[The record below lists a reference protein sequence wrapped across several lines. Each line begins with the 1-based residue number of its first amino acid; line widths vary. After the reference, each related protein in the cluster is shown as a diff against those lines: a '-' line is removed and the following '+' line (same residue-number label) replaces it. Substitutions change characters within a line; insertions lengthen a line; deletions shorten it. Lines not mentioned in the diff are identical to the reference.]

1 MNTKHILLG
10 VIASVAMASGLTS
23 CDDYLNTD
31 KYFYNQTSLDSVFQ
45 RKSLLMQYLNSA
57 SSYIPA
63 DDQLWTNSYNPF
75 SFASD
80 EAFCAWKDGRHAG
93 IYYAMGEIDKYS
105 GYFDNWAN
113 YYKGIRQAYMIL
125 ENMNKCHDL
134 SETERRDVAGQCNFL
149 LAHYYYSL
157 VRQYGPVP
165 LIPSTIPSNASVD
178 AMSYPRATYDECIDF
193 ICKRY
198 EEAAS
203 MLDSERASVETYRV
217 PTSGAAL
224 AMESRVLL
232 EAASPWFN
240 GNKYYVD
247 FKRSSDGVNY
257 FNQEYDAQKWA
268 KAAAVCKRI
277 IDTGKY
283 ALYTVP
289 ADSKTP
295 EFPDNVSK
303 ANYPDG
309 VGGID
314 PFRSYNDMFTGEES
328 AFNISEIMWSKGE
341 TGDLVWISFPAV
353 AGGGNGLCVS
363 QNLVDAY
370 RMQNGKDI
378 NDEGSGYPTADEAWK
393 PIGGNGKSFSNYQ
406 LSSQAAKMY
415 DNREMRFYASIV
427 FNYCYREASSYTG
440 TAANNK
446 NFYQTFYKDSPFA
459 AWSDYPNDKS
469 WSGYNCI
476 KYCHPSD
483 KPGSGGTTRSKYFP
497 IIRYAEVLLNYVEAM
512 NEMEGTYTDDVH
524 NVTVS
529 RNTAEMVKYFNMIR
543 YRAGLPGI
551 TEADAADK
559 AKMRELIK
567 RERQV
572 EFALEGRRFYD
583 LRRWGDL
590 ASTMASPF
598 IVMNVD
604 ARSNEQQKFY
614 TRTVSSYQYSL
625 YNITNKMC
633 LYPIKQ
639 TYLDKNAKLDQNPG
653 WEK

>member
-1 MNTKHILLG
+1 MG
-10 VIASVAMASGLTS
+10 VIASAALTMGFTS

-31 KYFYNQTSLDSVFQ
+31 KYFYNQTSLDSIFQ

-63 DDQLWTNSYNPF
+63 DDQLWTNSPNPF
-75 SFASD
+75 SFTSD
-80 EAFCAWKDGRHAG
+80 EAFCSWKDDRHAG
-93 IYYAMGEIDKYS
+93 IYFALGEVDKYS
-105 GYFDNWAN
+105 TYFDNWAN

-125 ENMNKCHDL
+125 ERMGECQDL
-134 SETERRDVAGQCNFL
+134 TETERRDVAGQCHFL
-149 LAHYYYSL
+149 LAHYYYCL

-165 LIPSTIPSNASVD
+165 LIPSTIPSNVSVD
-178 AMSYPRATYDECIDF
+178 QMSYPRATYDECIDF
-193 ICKRY
+193 ISKQY
-198 EEAAS
+198 EEAAK
-203 MLDSERASVETYRV
+203 MLDSERSSVETYKV

-224 AMESRVLL
+224 ALESRVLL

-257 FNQEYDAQKWA
+257 FNQTYDAQKWA

-277 IDTGKY
+277 IDTGRY

-295 EFPDNVSK
+295 ELPDNVSK

-328 AFNISEIMWSKGE
+328 GFNISEIMWAKGE
-341 TGDLVWISFPAV
+341 TSNLVWISFPAV

-378 NDEGSGYPTADEAWK
+378 NEEGSGYPSADEARQ
-393 PIGGNGKSFSNYQ
+393 PIGGNGKTFSNYQ
-406 LSSQAAKMY
+406 LSGQAAKMY

-440 TAANNK
+440 TAVNNK

-459 AWSDYPNDKS
+459 AWSDHPNDKS

-476 KYCHPSD
+476 KYSHPSD
-483 KPGSGGTTRSKYFP
+483 KPGSNGTVRSKYFP

-512 NEMEGTYTDDVH
+512 NEMEGSYTDEEH
-524 NVTVS
+524 NVTVT

-551 TEADAADK
+551 TEADAADQ

-572 EFALEGRRFYD
+572 EFALEGRRFFD

-590 ASTMASPF
+590 VSTMASPF
-598 IVMNVD
+598 SVLNVD

-614 TRTVSSYQYSL
+614 TRTISSYQYSL
-625 YNITNKMC
+625 YNVTNKMC

-639 TYLDKNAKLDQNPG
+639 TRIDKNAKLDQNPG

>member
-1 MNTKHILLG
+1 MNSKHILLG
-10 VIASVAMASGLTS
+10 VIASAALTMGFTS

-31 KYFYNQTSLDSVFQ
+31 KYFYNQTSLDSIFQ

-63 DDQLWTNSYNPF
+63 DDQLWTNSPNPF
-75 SFASD
+75 SFTSD
-80 EAFCAWKDGRHAG
+80 EAFCSWKDDRHAG
-93 IYYAMGEIDKYS
+93 IYFALGEVDKYS
-105 GYFDNWAN
+105 TYFDNWAN

-125 ENMNKCHDL
+125 ERMGECQDL
-134 SETERRDVAGQCNFL
+134 TETERRDVAGQCHFL
-149 LAHYYYSL
+149 LAHYYYCL

-165 LIPSTIPSNASVD
+165 LIPSTIPSNVSVD
-178 AMSYPRATYDECIDF
+178 QMSYPRATYDECIDF
-193 ICKRY
+193 ISKQY
-198 EEAAS
+198 EEAAK
-203 MLDSERASVETYRV
+203 MLDSERSSVETYKV

-224 AMESRVLL
+224 ALESRVLL

-257 FNQEYDAQKWA
+257 FNQTYDAQKWA

-277 IDTGKY
+277 IDTGRY

-295 EFPDNVSK
+295 ELPDNVSK

-328 AFNISEIMWSKGE
+328 GFNISEIMWAKGE
-341 TGDLVWISFPAV
+341 TSNLVWISFPAV

-378 NDEGSGYPTADEAWK
+378 NEEGSGYPSADEARQ
-393 PIGGNGKSFSNYQ
+393 PIGGNGKTFSNYQ
-406 LSSQAAKMY
+406 LSGQAAKMY

-440 TAANNK
+440 TAVNNK

-459 AWSDYPNDKS
+459 AWSDHPNDKS

-476 KYCHPSD
+476 KYSHPSD
-483 KPGSGGTTRSKYFP
+483 KPGSNGTVRSKYFP

-512 NEMEGTYTDDVH
+512 NEMEGSYTDEEH
-524 NVTVS
+524 NVTVT

-551 TEADAADK
+551 TEADAADQ

-572 EFALEGRRFYD
+572 EFALEGRRFFD

-590 ASTMASPF
+590 VSTMASPF
-598 IVMNVD
+598 SVLNVD

-614 TRTVSSYQYSL
+614 TRTISSYQYSL
-625 YNITNKMC
+625 YNVTNKMC

-639 TYLDKNAKLDQNPG
+639 TRIDKNAKLDQNPG

>member
-1 MNTKHILLG
+1 MNAKHILLG
-10 VIASVAMASGLTS
+10 VIASASMVVGFTS

-45 RKSLLMQYLNSA
+45 RKSLLMQYLNAA
-57 SSYIPA
+57 SSYLPA
-63 DDQLWTNSYNPF
+63 DDKLWTNASVPF
-75 SFASD
+75 SFSSD
-80 EAFCAWKDGRHAG
+80 EAFCSWKDDRHAG
-93 IYYAMGEIDKYS
+93 IYYAMGELNKYS
-105 GYFDNWAN
+105 WQFDNWAN
-113 YYKGIRQAYMIL
+113 YYKGIRKAYMIL
-125 ENMNKCHDL
+125 ERMGECKDL
-134 SETERRDVAGQCNFL
+134 SETERRDIAGQCHFL
-149 LAHYYYSL
+149 LAHYYYCL

-165 LIPSTIPSNASVD
+165 LIPKTIATNESVEN
-178 AMSYPRATYDECIDF
+178 MSYPRATYDECIDF
-193 ICKRY
+193 IAKEY

-203 MLDSERASVETYRV
+203 MLDSERSSTETYRV

-224 AMESRVLL
+224 ALESRVLL

-247 FKRSSDGVNY
+247 FKRSSDGANY
-257 FNQEYDAQKWA
+257 FNQTYDAQKWA

-295 EFPDNVSK
+295 EFPENVSK

-328 AFNISEIMWSKGE
+328 AFNISEIMWAKHE
-341 TGDLVWISFPAV
+341 TVDLVWISFPAV
-353 AGGGNGLCVS
+353 ADGGNGLCVS

-378 NDEGSGYPTADEAWK
+378 NEAGSGYPSADEAWK

-406 LSSQAAKMY
+406 LNAQVAKMY

-427 FNYCYREASSYTG
+427 FNYCYREGSSYTG
-440 TAANNK
+440 TAANKK
-446 NFYQTFYKDSPFA
+446 NFFQTFYKDSPFA

-483 KPGSGGTTRSKYFP
+483 KPGKEGTVRSKYFP

-512 NEMEGTYTDDVH
+512 NEMEGSYTDEVN

-551 TEADAADK
+551 TEADAANKDN
-559 AKMRELIK
+559 MRELI
-567 RERQV
+567 
-572 EFALEGRRFYD
+572 
-583 LRRWGDL
+583 
-590 ASTMASPF
+590 
-598 IVMNVD
+598 
-604 ARSNEQQKFY
+604 
-614 TRTVSSYQYSL
+614 
-625 YNITNKMC
+625 
-633 LYPIKQ
+633 
-639 TYLDKNAKLDQNPG
+639 
-653 WEK
+653 

>member
-1 MNTKHILLG
+1 MIPKT
-10 VIASVAMASGLTS
+10 IAS
-23 CDDYLNTD
+23 NE
-31 KYFYNQTSLDSVFQ
+31 SV
-45 RKSLLMQYLNSA
+45 
-57 SSYIPA
+57 
-63 DDQLWTNSYNPF
+63 
-75 SFASD
+75 
-80 EAFCAWKDGRHAG
+80 
-93 IYYAMGEIDKYS
+93 
-105 GYFDNWAN
+105 
-113 YYKGIRQAYMIL
+113 
-125 ENMNKCHDL
+125 EN
-134 SETERRDVAGQCNFL
+134 
-149 LAHYYYSL
+149 
-157 VRQYGPVP
+157 
-165 LIPSTIPSNASVD
+165 
-178 AMSYPRATYDECIDF
+178 MSYPRATYDECIDF
-193 ICKRY
+193 IAKEY

-203 MLDSERASVETYRV
+203 MLDSERSSTETYKV

-224 AMESRVLL
+224 ALESRVLL

-247 FKRSSDGVNY
+247 FKRSSDGANY
-257 FNQEYDAQKWA
+257 FNQTYDAQKWA

-295 EFPDNVSK
+295 EFPENVSK

-328 AFNISEIMWSKGE
+328 AFNISEIMWAKNE
-341 TGDLVWISFPAV
+341 TVDLVWISYPAV

-378 NDEGSGYPTADEAWK
+378 NEAGSGYPSADEAWK
-393 PIGGNGKSFSNYQ
+393 PIGEAKTFSNYQ
-406 LSSQAAKMY
+406 LNSQVAKMY

-427 FNYCYREASSYTG
+427 FNYCYREGSSYTG

-459 AWSDYPNDKS
+459 ASSDYPNDKS

-483 KPGSGGTTRSKYFP
+483 KPGATVRSKYFP

-512 NEMEGTYTDDVH
+512 NEMEGSYTDEVH

-551 TEADAADK
+551 TEADAANKDN
-559 AKMRELIK
+559 MRELIK

-590 ASTMASPF
+590 QSTMSNPF

-625 YNITNKMC
+625 YTITNKMC
-633 LYPIKQ
+633 LYPIRQ
-639 TYLDKNAKLDQNPG
+639 TLIDKNAKLDQNPG

>member
-1 MNTKHILLG
+1 MNAKHILLG
-10 VIASVAMASGLTS
+10 VIASASMVVGFTS

-31 KYFYNQTSLDSVFQ
+31 KYFYNQTSLDSIFQ
-45 RKSLLMQYLNSA
+45 RKSLLMQYLNAA
-57 SSYIPA
+57 SSYLPA
-63 DDQLWTNSYNPF
+63 EDKLWTNASVPF
-75 SFASD
+75 SFSSD
-80 EAFCAWKDGRHAG
+80 EAFCSWKDDRHAG
-93 IYYAMGEIDKYS
+93 IYYAMGELNKYS
-105 GYFDNWAN
+105 WQFDNWAN
-113 YYKGIRQAYMIL
+113 YYKGIRKAYMIL
-125 ENMNKCHDL
+125 ERMGECKDL
-134 SETERRDVAGQCNFL
+134 SETERRDIAGQCHFL
-149 LAHYYYSL
+149 LAHYYYCL

-165 LIPSTIPSNASVD
+165 LIPKTIATNESVEN
-178 AMSYPRATYDECIDF
+178 MSYPRATYDECIDF
-193 ICKRY
+193 IAKEY

-203 MLDSERASVETYRV
+203 MLDSERSSTETYRV

-224 AMESRVLL
+224 ALESRVLL

-247 FKRSSDGVNY
+247 FKRSSDGANY
-257 FNQEYDAQKWA
+257 FNQTYDAQKWA

-295 EFPDNVSK
+295 EFPENVSK

-328 AFNISEIMWSKGE
+328 AFNISEIMWAKHE

-353 AGGGNGLCVS
+353 ADGGNGLCVS

-378 NDEGSGYPTADEAWK
+378 NEAGSGYPSADEAWK

-406 LSSQAAKMY
+406 LNAQVAKMY

-427 FNYCYREASSYTG
+427 FNYCYREGSSYTG
-440 TAANNK
+440 TAANKK
-446 NFYQTFYKDSPFA
+446 NFFQTFYKDSPFA

-483 KPGSGGTTRSKYFP
+483 KPGKEGTVRSKYFP

-512 NEMEGTYTDDVH
+512 NEMEGSYTDEVN

-551 TEADAADK
+551 TEADAANKDN
-559 AKMRELIK
+559 MRELIK

-572 EFALEGRRFYD
+572 EFALEGCRFYD

-590 ASTMASPF
+590 QSTMSNPF
-598 IVMNVD
+598 VVMNVD

-625 YNITNKMC
+625 YTITNKMC
-633 LYPIKQ
+633 LYPIRQ
-639 TYLDKNAKLDQNPG
+639 TLIDKNAKLDQNPG

>member
-10 VIASVAMASGLTS
+10 VIASASMVVGFTS

-45 RKSLLMQYLNSA
+45 RKSLLMQYLNAA
-57 SSYIPA
+57 SSYLPA
-63 DDQLWTNSYNPF
+63 DDQLWTNASVPF
-75 SFASD
+75 SFSSD
-80 EAFCAWKDGRHAG
+80 EAFCSWKDDRHAG
-93 IYYAMGEIDKYS
+93 IYYAMGELNKYS
-105 GYFDNWAN
+105 WQFDNWAN
-113 YYKGIRQAYMIL
+113 YYKGIRKAYMIL
-125 ENMNKCHDL
+125 ERMGECKDL
-134 SETERRDVAGQCNFL
+134 SETERRDVAGQCHFL
-149 LAHYYYSL
+149 LAHYYYCL

-165 LIPSTIPSNASVD
+165 LIPKTIASNESVEN
-178 AMSYPRATYDECIDF
+178 MSYPRATYDECIDF
-193 ICKRY
+193 IAKEY

-203 MLDSERASVETYRV
+203 MLDSERSSTETYKV
-217 PTSGAAL
+217 PTSCAAL
-224 AMESRVLL
+224 ALESRVLL

-247 FKRSSDGVNY
+247 FKRSSDGANY
-257 FNQEYDAQKWA
+257 FNQTYDAQKWA

-295 EFPDNVSK
+295 EFPENVSK

-328 AFNISEIMWSKGE
+328 AFNISEIMWAKNE
-341 TGDLVWISFPAV
+341 TVDLVWISYPAV

-378 NDEGSGYPTADEAWK
+378 NEAGSGYPSADEAWK
-393 PIGGNGKSFSNYQ
+393 PIGEAKTFSNYQ
-406 LSSQAAKMY
+406 LNSQVAKMY

-427 FNYCYREASSYTG
+427 FNYCYREGSSYTG

-459 AWSDYPNDKS
+459 ASSDYPNDKS

-483 KPGSGGTTRSKYFP
+483 KPGATVRSKYFP

-512 NEMEGTYTDDVH
+512 NEMEGSYTDEVH

-551 TEADAADK
+551 TEADAANKDN
-559 AKMRELIK
+559 MRELIK

-590 ASTMASPF
+590 QSTMSNPF

-625 YNITNKMC
+625 YTITNKMC
-633 LYPIKQ
+633 LYPIRQ
-639 TYLDKNAKLDQNPG
+639 TLIDKNAKLDQNPG

>member
-1 MNTKHILLG
+1 MNAKHILLG
-10 VIASVAMASGLTS
+10 VIASASMVVGFTS

-45 RKSLLMQYLNSA
+45 RKSLLMQYLNAA
-57 SSYIPA
+57 SSYLPA
-63 DDQLWTNSYNPF
+63 DDKLWTNASVPF
-75 SFASD
+75 SFSSD
-80 EAFCAWKDGRHAG
+80 EAFCSWKDDRHAG
-93 IYYAMGEIDKYS
+93 IYYAMGELNKYS
-105 GYFDNWAN
+105 WQFDNWAN
-113 YYKGIRQAYMIL
+113 YYKGIRKAYMIL
-125 ENMNKCHDL
+125 ERMGECKDL
-134 SETERRDVAGQCNFL
+134 SETERRDIAGQCHFL
-149 LAHYYYSL
+149 LAHYYYCL

-165 LIPSTIPSNASVD
+165 LIPKTIATNESVEN
-178 AMSYPRATYDECIDF
+178 MSYPRATYDECIDF
-193 ICKRY
+193 IAKEY

-203 MLDSERASVETYRV
+203 MLDSERSSTETYRV

-224 AMESRVLL
+224 ALESRVLL

-247 FKRSSDGVNY
+247 FKRSSDGANY
-257 FNQEYDAQKWA
+257 FNQTYDAQKWA
-268 KAAAVCKRI
+268 KATAVCKRI

-295 EFPDNVSK
+295 EFPENVSK

-328 AFNISEIMWSKGE
+328 AFNISEIMWAKHE
-341 TGDLVWISFPAV
+341 TVDLVWISFPAV
-353 AGGGNGLCVS
+353 ADGGNGLCVS

-378 NDEGSGYPTADEAWK
+378 NEAGSGYPSADEAWK

-406 LSSQAAKMY
+406 LNAQVAKMY

-427 FNYCYREASSYTG
+427 FNYCYREGSSYTG
-440 TAANNK
+440 TAANKK
-446 NFYQTFYKDSPFA
+446 NFFQTFYKDSPFA

-483 KPGSGGTTRSKYFP
+483 KPGKEGTVRSKYFP

-512 NEMEGTYTDDVH
+512 NEMEGSYTDEVN

-551 TEADAADK
+551 TEADAANKDN
-559 AKMRELIK
+559 MRELIK

-590 ASTMASPF
+590 QSTMSNPF
-598 IVMNVD
+598 VVMNVD

-625 YNITNKMC
+625 YTITNKMC
-633 LYPIKQ
+633 LYPIRQ
-639 TYLDKNAKLDQNPG
+639 TLIDKNAKLDQNPG

>member
-1 MNTKHILLG
+1 MNSKHILLG
-10 VIASVAMASGLTS
+10 VIASAAMTMGFTS

-63 DDQLWTNSYNPF
+63 DDKLWRYSQNPF
-75 SFASD
+75 SFTSD
-80 EAFCAWKDGRHAG
+80 EAFCSWKDNDHAG
-93 IYYAMGEIDKYS
+93 IYFALGEVNKYS
-105 GYFDNWAN
+105 SYFDNWAN

-125 ENMNKCHDL
+125 ERMGECPDL
-134 SETERRDVAGQCNFL
+134 TETERRDVAGQCHFL
-149 LAHYYYSL
+149 LAHYYYCL

-178 AMSYPRATYDECIDF
+178 EMSYPRATYDECIDF
-193 ICKRY
+193 ISKQY
-198 EEAAS
+198 EEAAN
-203 MLDSERASVETYRV
+203 MLDSERSTVETYKV

-257 FNQEYDAQKWA
+257 FNQEYDAQKWG
-268 KAAAVCKRI
+268 KAAAVCKRV

-295 EFPDNVSK
+295 TFPGNVSK
-303 ANYPDG
+303 ANFPDG

-328 AFNISEIMWSKGE
+328 AFNIPEIIWAKGE
-341 TGDLVWISFPAV
+341 DNNLVWISFPAV

-378 NDEGSGYPTADEAWK
+378 NEEGSGYPSADEAWQ

-406 LSSQAAKMY
+406 LNSQVAKMY

-459 AWSDYPNDKS
+459 AWSDHPNDKS

-483 KPGSGGTTRSKYFP
+483 KPGSGGTIRSKYFP
-497 IIRYAEVLLNYVEAM
+497 LIRYAEVLLNYVEAM
-512 NEMEGTYTDDVH
+512 NEMDGSYTDEEHD
-524 NVTVS
+524 VTVT

-543 YRAGLPGI
+543 YRGGLPGI

-559 AKMRELIK
+559 NKMRELIK
-567 RERQV
+567 RERQI

-590 ASTMASPF
+590 ASTMSNPF
-598 IVMNVD
+598 VVLNVD
-604 ARSNEQQKFY
+604 ARQNEQQKFY
-614 TRTVSSYQYSL
+614 TRTISSYQYAL
-625 YNITNKMC
+625 YNVTNKMC

-639 TYLDKNAKLDQNPG
+639 SRIDKNAKLDQNPG

>member
-1 MNTKHILLG
+1 MPDVYIAKDRYADGTLHTEKTIEKKDEEYKQKVIFNRNYYWELNSSYNRKFGDHSLG
-10 VIASVAMASGLTS
+10 A
-23 CDDYLNTD
+23 
-31 KYFYNQTSLDSVFQ
+31 
-45 RKSLLMQYLNSA
+45 LLMFYLQSK
-57 SSYIPA
+57 SY
-63 DDQLWTNSYNPF
+63 SY
-75 SFASD
+75 
-80 EAFCAWKDGRHAG
+80 KDGNNINSVINAIRYPYQSYTGVPYG
-93 IYYAMGEIDKYS
+93 IQRGLIALGLFKDWDDVHSSPKQNFESKVYPGDIKYK
-105 GYFDNWAN
+105 D
-113 YYKGIRQAYMIL
+113 
-125 ENMNKCHDL
+125 MNKCRDL

-149 LAHYYYSL
+149 LAHYYYCL

-193 ICKRY
+193 ISKRY
-198 EEAAS
+198 E
-203 MLDSERASVETYRV
+203 
-217 PTSGAAL
+217 
-224 AMESRVLL
+224 

-247 FKRSSDGVNY
+247 FKRRLDGVNY
-257 FNQEYDAQKWA
+257 FNQEYDAQKW
-268 KAAAVCKRI
+268 
-277 IDTGKY
+277 GK
-283 ALYTVP
+283 
-289 ADSKTP
+289 
-295 EFPDNVSK
+295 
-303 ANYPDG
+303 
-309 VGGID
+309 
-314 PFRSYNDMFTGEES
+314 
-328 AFNISEIMWSKGE
+328 
-341 TGDLVWISFPAV
+341 
-353 AGGGNGLCVS
+353 
-363 QNLVDAY
+363 
-370 RMQNGKDI
+370 
-378 NDEGSGYPTADEAWK
+378 
-393 PIGGNGKSFSNYQ
+393 
-406 LSSQAAKMY
+406 AAKMY

-427 FNYCYREASSYTG
+427 FNNCYRKASSYTG
-440 TAANNK
+440 SAANNK

-551 TEADAADK
+551 TEADASDK

-572 EFALEGRRFYD
+572 EFALEGRRFFD

-598 IVMNVD
+598 TVLNVD

-614 TRTVSSYQYSL
+614 TRTISSYQYSL

>member
-10 VIASVAMASGLTS
+10 VVASAAMVTGFTS

-31 KYFYNQTSLDSVFQ
+31 KYFYNQTSLDSIFQ
-45 RKSLLMQYLNSA
+45 RKSLLMQYLNAA
-57 SSYIPA
+57 SSFLPN
-63 DDQLWTNSYNPF
+63 DDVLWIYSSNPF
-75 SFASD
+75 CYTSD
-80 EAFCAWKDGRHAG
+80 EAFCSWKDGNNKG
-93 IYYAMGEIDKYS
+93 VYYALGEIDKYS
-105 GYFDNWAN
+105 DNFNNWGN
-113 YYKGIRQAYMIL
+113 YYKGIRKAYMIL
-125 ENMNKCHDL
+125 ERMGECPDL
-134 SETERRDVAGQCNFL
+134 SETERRDVAGQCHFL
-149 LAHYYYSL
+149 LAHYYYCL

-165 LIPSTIPSNASVD
+165 LIPSTIPSNASVED
-178 AMSYPRATYDECIDF
+178 MSYPRATYDECIDF
-193 ICKRY
+193 IAKEY
-198 EEAAS
+198 EEAAK
-203 MLDSERASVETYRV
+203 MLDSDRSSTETYKV

-257 FNQEYDAQKWA
+257 FNQTYDAKKWA

-277 IDTGKY
+277 IDTGIY
-283 ALYTVP
+283 SLYTVP

-303 ANYPDG
+303 AAFPDG

-328 AFNISEIMWSKGE
+328 AVNIPEIMWAKSESGSQ
-341 TGDLVWISFPAV
+341 VWISFPAV

-378 NDEGSGYPTADEAWK
+378 HEEGSGYPSDDEAWK
-393 PIGGNGKSFSNYQ
+393 EIGEAKTFSNYQ
-406 LSSQAAKMY
+406 LSSNVAKMY
-415 DNREMRFYASIV
+415 DNREMRFYATIV
-427 FNYCYREASSYTG
+427 FNYCYREGSSYTG
-440 TAANNK
+440 TLVNNK

-483 KPGSGGTTRSKYFP
+483 QPRATTRSKYFP
-497 IIRYAEVLLNYVEAM
+497 LIRYAEVLLNYVEAM
-512 NEMEGTYTDDVH
+512 NEMEGSYTDEEH
-524 NVTVS
+524 EVTVT

-559 AKMRELIK
+559 EKMRELIK

-590 ASTMASPF
+590 QSTLADPF
-598 IVMNVD
+598 ITMNVD
-604 ARSNEQQKFY
+604 AKSTDPKKFY
-614 TRTVSSYQYSL
+614 TRTVSSYQYAV
-625 YNITNKMC
+625 YNVTNKQC

-639 TYLDKNAKLDQNPG
+639 SLIDRNAKLDQNPG

>member
-80 EAFCAWKDGRHAG
+80 EAFCSWKDDRHAG

-125 ENMNKCHDL
+125 ENMNKCRDL

-193 ICKRY
+193 ISKRY

-203 MLDSERASVETYRV
+203 MLDSERSSVETYKV

-247 FKRSSDGVNY
+247 FKRRLDGVNY
-257 FNQEYDAQKWA
+257 FNQEYDAQKWG

-295 EFPDNVSK
+295 EFPENVSK

-328 AFNISEIMWSKGE
+328 GFNISEIMWAKDE

-406 LSSQAAKMY
+406 LSSQVAKMY

-427 FNYCYREASSYTG
+427 FNNCYREASSYTG
-440 TAANNK
+440 SAANNK

-529 RNTAEMVKYFNMIR
+529 RNTTEMVKYFNMIR

-551 TEADAADK
+551 TEADASDK

-567 RERQV
+567 RERQI
-572 EFALEGRRFYD
+572 EFALEGRRFFD

-598 IVMNVD
+598 TVLNVD

-614 TRTVSSYQYSL
+614 TRTISSYQYSL